1 MALVI
6 GIIVVAAG
14 FGIGLAGRVLAEV
27 VINEVSPAADPE
39 WVELYNNST
48 EKAEL
53 AGCRIYF
60 DDSAENQWVEF
71 EASLSTPIE
80 KFFVVEKGSPGWSSN
95 WLNNGGDEVRLV
107 CGDFSDRLVYES
119 SKDGFSWGRYPDG
132 GNIVETWMASTKGN
146 ENAAPVTPTPQPTAT
161 STPTPKP
168 TATGTAPPTATAK
181 STTKPKETAEVKATS
196 TAGPTATAEVLGE
209 SDDMRESD
217 EAEEI
222 SEERKLPY
230 FALGLA
236 GSGAL
241 LFGISLY
248 PLLRSRLKKY
258 NGFDEKGGFGD

>member
-6 GIIVVAAG
+6 GIVVVALG
-14 FGIGLAGRVLAEV
+14 FGVGLAGRVLAEV

-39 WVELYNNST
+39 WVELYNKGA

-60 DDSAENQWVEF
+60 DDNVEIQWVEF
-71 EASLSTPIE
+71 EASSSTPIE
-80 KFFVVEKGSPGWSSN
+80 KFFVVEKGNFRWSSN

-132 GNIVETWMASTKGN
+132 GDFVETWMASTKGS

-161 STPTPKP
+161 STPTLRPM
-168 TATGTAPPTATAK
+168 ATGTAPPTATAK
-181 STTKPKETAEVKATS
+181 STSKPKETAEVKATS

-209 SDDMRESD
+209 SDDVRESD
-217 EAEEI
+217 EAEDI
-222 SEERKLPY
+222 SEDRKFPY
-230 FALGLA
+230 SALGLMA
-236 GSGAL
+236 SGAL

-248 PLLRSRLKKY
+248 PLLRSRLRKY
-258 NGFDEKGGFGD
+258 NGFDEK